1 MEGRRGWA
9 IQLHLNYICKMK
21 NWQTL
26 TVEEYQELMKVQSSD
41 MDDFEKEIQICS
53 MLAGCTPSDIE
64 AMPYGEYV
72 ELKKRISFVYEKPP
86 EAKPRMYWKKY
97 RFIYDVR
104 KINTGRYISIQHF
117 LAGGLIE
124 NLHNLAAC
132 IVNPRFGKYDASKHE
147 QYANDMKG
155 APLVYILSSMLFFC
169 NLFEQSV
176 EAIVETIPVEQMTP
190 EAKKAVI
197 LLKKN
202 LDGLF
207 MQKDLQHTTDA
218 R

>member
-1 MEGRRGWA
+1 
-9 IQLHLNYICKMK
+9 MK

-26 TVEEYQELMKVQSSD
+26 TVEDYQLLMQVQTSD
-41 MDDFEKEIQICS
+41 LDDFEKEIQICS
-53 MLAGCTPSDIE
+53 MLADCTPSDIE
-64 AMPYGEYV
+64 AMDFGDYV
-72 ELKKRISFVYEKPP
+72 ELKKQISFVYEKPP
-86 EAKPRMYWKKY
+86 EAKPKMYWRKY

-104 KINTGRYISIQHF
+104 KINTGRYISIQTF
-117 LAGGLIE
+117 LQGGLIE

-132 IVNPRFGKYDASKHE
+132 IVNPRFSRYDATKHE
-147 QYANDMKG
+147 KYANDMKA

-176 EAIVETIPVEQMTP
+176 TAIIDKVTP
-190 EAKKAVI
+190 ETMTSEAMQAVI

-207 MQKDLQHTTDA
+207 TRKDLQNTIDV